1 MLNQELFAEFVLE
14 TVPQIII
21 QTYNSQM
28 TGTFGDVGII
38 SLTFSV
44 IIVVLGIYQ
53 YGYWKFMLKV
63 KIKEVPISV
72 NLSIG
77 PFTIAK
83 YTLRHSKSHYVKL
96 FMKLMENEDSG
107 RFCFDLF
114 NKASIAQINDRE
126 RAVSEVK
133 KFVFDVLLDSLN
145 KTEVY
150 DFFLDDKVMKSF
162 LDDKENDI
170 SQIIEYHYSKEK
182 DDRGKSVNTT
192 IKQPDG
198 LKRLKEV
205 RKLSVNLNLNDKK
218 IFLELFGI
226 LIYDAASVEAFVLS
240 EFSEKKMN
248 TIKAFTN
255 KLKTEIRVLEKE
267 KRKLVRTVF
276 FSIYIKLLY
285 CEKFIGF
292 TIFEWTGL
300 QDWLN
305 GRIST
310 ERYVTPPYEGS
321 LVRSEVAAR
330 LLKIEEEKRQCKDKN
345 DSKISV
351 SFI

>member
-14 TVPQIII
+14 TMPQIAI
-21 QTYNSQM
+21 QTYNNSM
-28 TGTFGDVGII
+28 TGTFGDFGII

-44 IIVVLGIYQ
+44 IVVALGVYQ

-77 PFTIAK
+77 PFIIAK

-96 FMKLMENEDSG
+96 FMKLMQNEDTG

-114 NKASIAQINDRE
+114 NKASIAQKNDRE
-126 RAVSEVK
+126 RTVSEVK
-133 KFVFDVLLDSLN
+133 KFFFDVLLNSLN

-150 DFFLDDKVMKSF
+150 EAFLDDEVMKSF

-170 SQIIEYHYSKEK
+170 SQIIEYHYSEEK
-182 DDRGKSVNTT
+182 DHLGKSENVT
-192 IKQPDG
+192 IKQDG
-198 LKRLKEV
+198 LKRLKDV

-218 IFLELFGI
+218 IFLELFGV

-248 TIKAFTN
+248 TIKAFTDR
-255 KLKTEIRVLEKE
+255 LKTEINKLEKE
-267 KRKLVRTVF
+267 KRKLTRTVF
-276 FSIYIKLLY
+276 FSFYREFY
-285 CEKFIGF
+285 CCGFVGF

-310 ERYVTPPYEGS
+310 QRYVNPPYEGS

-330 LLKIEEEKRQCKDKN
+330 LRKIEEEKRECKRN
-345 DSKISV
+345 NEELGKISV
-351 SFI
+351 SFM